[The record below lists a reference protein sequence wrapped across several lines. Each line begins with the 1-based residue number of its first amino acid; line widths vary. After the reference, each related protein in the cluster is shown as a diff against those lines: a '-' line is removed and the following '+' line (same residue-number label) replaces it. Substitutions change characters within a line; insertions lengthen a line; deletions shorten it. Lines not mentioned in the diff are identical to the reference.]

1 MTYTV
6 IGRCDRTNQIG
17 IAVATYSLACGSF
30 TQGGQTAYGVSMS
43 QANVRKGNAPLA
55 NQLFAQGFGPRTV
68 LDALVKDDEHAEYRQ
83 IGVMSRSGEVAVHT
97 GTKVAGWCGNLHGPN
112 YLVFGNLLASG
123 QVVQAMKEGFLK
135 DPGSPL
141 QQRLL
146 ASLEF
151 GRDAGGQGSASEKL
165 AERSASLTVVD
176 RRNVAEWDIRVDLHP
191 TAVEELRR
199 IYERFA
205 PYQPY
210 YNDRD
215 TDPSRCLPQAQWEKA
230 SLDRAGI
237 LSSRLSPHP

>member
-1 MTYTV
+1 MTYAV

-17 IAVATYSLACGSF
+17 IAVATYSLVCGSF

-55 NQLFAQGFGPRTV
+55 NQLFAHGFGARSV
-68 LDALVKDDEHAEYRQ
+68 LGALVKDDEYAEYRQ

-97 GTKVAGWCGNLHGPN
+97 GNKVAGWCGDLHGPN
-112 YLVFGNLLASG
+112 YLVFGNLLVG
-123 QVVQAMKEGFLK
+123 GEVVQAMKEGFFQ
-135 DPGSPL
+135 DPALPL
-141 QQRLL
+141 QERLL

-151 GRDAGGQGSASEKL
+151 GSDAGGQGSSTEKL

-176 RRNVAEWDIRVDLHP
+176 RRNAAEWDIRVDLHP
-191 TAVEELRR
+191 RAVKELRR
-199 IYERFA
+199 IYESFA

-215 TDPSRCLPQAQWEKA
+215 TDPSRCLPQAQWEKTFLERPA
-230 SLDRAGI
+230 F
-237 LSSRLSPHP
+237 

>member
-1 MTYTV
+1 MTYSV
-6 IGRCDRTNQIG
+6 IGRCERTNQIG
-17 IAVATYSLACGSF
+17 LAVATYSLVCGSF

-55 NQLFAQGFGPRTV
+55 NQLLAQGFGPLSV
-68 LDALVKDDEHAEYRQ
+68 LDALVRDDQHAEHRQ

-97 GTKVAGWCGNLHGPN
+97 GAKVAGWCGDLHGEN
-112 YLVFGNLLASG
+112 YLVFGNLLAG
-123 QVVQAMKEGFLK
+123 GHVVQAMKEGFLK
-135 DPGSPL
+135 DTSSPL
-141 QQRLL
+141 QERLL
-146 ASLEF
+146 SALEY
-151 GRDAGGQGSASEKL
+151 GRDAGGQGAGSEKL

-191 TAVEELRR
+191 TAVEELRA
-199 IYERFA
+199 IYERFK

-230 SLDRAGI
+230 FLVRPAS
-237 LSSRLSPHP
+237 